1 MRVVLLAFL
10 VVAAAATVVVTSIWA
25 AAASFGLLQ
34 STIVTLRG
42 SGYCITIPQLSTGTT
57 TIRDTDLLCVV

>member
-10 VVAAAATVVVTSIWA
+10 VVAAGPAVVVTSIWA

-42 SGYCITIPQLSTGTT
+42 SGYRITIPQLSTGTT
-57 TIRDTDLLCVV
+57 TIRDTDLLYVV